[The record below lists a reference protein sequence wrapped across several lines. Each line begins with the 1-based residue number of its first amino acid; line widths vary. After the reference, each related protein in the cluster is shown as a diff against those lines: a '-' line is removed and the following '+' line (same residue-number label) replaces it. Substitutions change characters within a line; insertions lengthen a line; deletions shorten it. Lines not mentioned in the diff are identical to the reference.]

1 MTPPINQIFKF
12 LQQQST
18 INIWLYDQ
26 TEVRLTGKIRGFD
39 EFMNIVV
46 EDAVEV
52 NTNNDHERKIGRLL
66 LKGENITLISSSE
79 TD

>member
-52 NTNNDHERKIGRLL
+52 NSNNDHQRKLGRLL
-66 LKGENITLISSSE
+66 LKGENITLISSSD